1 MLSLMALTL
10 LSNPAKAIEEEWT
23 GHFFMT
29 DKTYVAMAAKNN
41 VWNVSAAKVPD
52 SKQPVADAV
61 ARIAKEE
68 LGEKWVQ
75 SALKLAK
82 IESNYTCKINGPRT
96 AHGHAKGVFQVIDS
110 SARALGYDPKRLHEC
125 DHGIRAGIA
134 HMKRCL
140 EAGVAD
146 HRQMAACHVAGWAG
160 WNVKLA
166 RRHERYKQQYIQLAM
181 R

>member
-82 IESNYTCKINGPRT
+82 IESEKTKRIEI
-96 AHGHAKGVFQVIDS
+96 KG
-110 SARALGYDPKRLHEC
+110 E
-125 DHGIRAGIA
+125 
-134 HMKRCL
+134 
-140 EAGVAD
+140 
-146 HRQMAACHVAGWAG
+146 
-160 WNVKLA
+160 
-166 RRHERYKQQYIQLAM
+166 
-181 R
+181 